1 LRGADGAVCLAWK
14 RRLERPP
21 ATVQPLTSIAPSP
34 VDLEERLDRARETP
48 VPGHELVDALNE
60 LSWAVRQK
68 EPQRSLELAT
78 EARARARELA
88 YQEGLGWALRT
99 SGHAHYRLAEY
110 AAALADS
117 LEALAIF
124 EHLELAAGRAS
135 AAGGVGMAYT
145 RLADYKLGLRYHRE
159 SLRIRREMGDSVG
172 EGASL
177 NNLGVILFELADYP
191 AALEHYLA
199 SLDIWKRLEH
209 RDGVGHAFNN
219 LGEVYEK
226 MGDLD
231 RALECYDLALEPF
244 EEVGNGVG
252 AGATRVNRARVL
264 LDRGDGEGAIDVLE
278 RCLERAR
285 GAGDRWNEAA
295 CHPLMGRAL
304 LLLGR
309 TDLAEAHFKEGLAA
323 LGELGL
329 RYPEAEALLFLADL
343 RLEYGRYREAGA
355 HLYRVLRIARE
366 TGSNALRYRAHR
378 ALSQLHE
385 SRGHPRRALRHF
397 RLYDRWKEKVLG
409 GEADRR
415 LNSILIRAEAQQA
428 EREAEIQ
435 RLRHVDL
442 AAAVARLEEADA
454 EKARLV
460 AELQARAQELERMA
474 REDALTGVANRRAMT
489 ERLEAEYV
497 RAFRFERDLTAVMVD
512 ADRFKMVND
521 DYSHGVGDEVLRR
534 VARVLSESCRA
545 VDAVGR
551 WGGEEFLIL
560 LVEAPPAGAASVCE
574 KIRLA
579 VERHPW
585 HEVAPGLEVTV
596 SIGHAALAPDMDSPE
611 ALVAAADAALYRAKA
626 SGRNCIRGQGVNF
639 SSTGTTPRRRE
650 GA

>member
-1 LRGADGAVCLAWK
+1 M
-14 RRLERPP
+14 
-21 ATVQPLTSIAPSP
+21 PLTLIAPSP
-34 VDLEERLDRARETP
+34 DELERRLDRAREAPTSSL
-48 VPGHELVDALNE
+48 ELVDALNE
-60 LSWAVRQK
+60 LSWVIRQK

-78 EARARARELA
+78 EARVLAREVGYEA
-88 YQEGLGWALRT
+88 GLGWALRN
-99 SGHAHYRLAEY
+99 SGHARYRLAEY

-117 LEALAIF
+117 LEAHALF
-124 EHLELAAGRAS
+124 ERLELPSGQAS

-145 RLADYKLGLRYHRE
+145 RLADYKRGLEYHRQ
-159 SLRIRREMGDSVG
+159 SLRIRREMDDPVG

-199 SLDIWKRLEH
+199 SLEIWKRIEH

-264 LDRGDGEGAIDVLE
+264 LERGDGAGALVVLE

-304 LLLGR
+304 LLLDR
-309 TDLAEAHFKEGLAA
+309 ADVAEAHFKEGLIA
-323 LGELGL
+323 LAELGL
-329 RYPEAEALLFLADL
+329 RYPEAEALLFLAQL
-343 RLEYGRYREAGA
+343 RLDHGRYREAA
-355 HLYRVLRIARE
+355 QHLYRVLRIARE

-378 ALSQLHE
+378 ALSDLHDA
-385 SRGHPRRALRHF
+385 RGHARRALRHF

-415 LNSILIRAEAQQA
+415 LTSILIRAEAAQA

-454 EKARLV
+454 DKAGLL
-460 AELQARAQELERMA
+460 AELQRRAAELERMA
-474 REDALTGVANRRAMT
+474 REDSLTGVANRRAMT
-489 ERLEAEYV
+489 ERLDAEVV
-497 RAFRFERDLTAVMVD
+497 RARRFERDLTAVMVD
-512 ADRFKMVND
+512 ADHFKQVND
-521 DYSHGVGDEVLRR
+521 GYSHGVGDQVLRR
-534 VARVLSESCRA
+534 IARILADTCRA

-560 LVEAPPAGAASVCE
+560 LMEASPGAAASVCE
-574 KIRLA
+574 KIRRA
-579 VERHPW
+579 VETHPW
-585 HEVAPGLEVTV
+585 HEVAAGLAITV
-596 SIGHAALAPDMDSPE
+596 SLGHATLLGDMDSPE

-626 SGRNCIRGQGVNF
+626 GGRNRVQGQG
-639 SSTGTTPRRRE
+639 
-650 GA
+650 